1 MQRLARIDSQVVDER
16 LPRLGV
22 CVKRLRLPVGA
33 VEGQHLLRAESF
45 PQRVLAH
52 EQAQLTEDLFV
63 PAERNVTVD
72 PVHQRRQ
79 PELVELG
86 DLVTTAR
93 FEQQTRQGRTAPEAE
108 RLAQELG
115 SRFQLAR
122 GCAFAGAGKQ
132 LPQARNVQLIVV
144 DHEAVAAVRRRDRVV
159 TVTSQHLAQLG
170 DVDVDGLL
178 CRGRRRLAPEVVDQA
193 LAGDELIR
201 V

>member
-1 MQRLARIDSQVVDER
+1 MQRLARLDAEVVDER
-16 LPRLGV
+16 AARLGV

-33 VEGQHLLRAESF
+33 VEGEHLLRAEPF

-93 FEQQTRQGRTAPEAE
+93 FEQQTGQGRTTPEGRAPRAGG
-108 RLAQELG
+108 LG
-115 SRFQLAR
+115 SRSPAR
-122 GCAFAGAGKQ
+122 PAGCAFAGAGQ
-132 LPQARNVQLIVV
+132 
-144 DHEAVAAVRRRDRVV
+144 VAAAGGKTSNLSSSTTRR
-159 TVTSQHLAQLG
+159 
-170 DVDVDGLL
+170 
-178 CRGRRRLAPEVVDQA
+178 
-193 LAGDELIR
+193 
-201 V
+201 